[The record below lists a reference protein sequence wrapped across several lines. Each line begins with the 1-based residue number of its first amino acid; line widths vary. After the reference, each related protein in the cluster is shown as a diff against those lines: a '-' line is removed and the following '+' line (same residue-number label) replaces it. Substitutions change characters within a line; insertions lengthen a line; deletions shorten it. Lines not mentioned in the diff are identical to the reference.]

1 MSSPLKNSTARRL
14 ANPVIIVFNIYYG
27 NALNILRE
35 SNLVVYYT
43 SSISKLLW
51 ICLCIVIWGA
61 LAGCG
66 GAPEVASLKITTL
79 PEDDCM
85 VMVNGTPH
93 GATPITIPNVSV
105 GTAYVVVYRKGYRRK
120 TVAVELAA
128 GEHKEIEISLIPLMG
143 SLTIES
149 DPLGAQV
156 YINGTI
162 YAGVTPLNDY
172 PLAVGEYTYELRLDT
187 YDYYQDAVTVETDNH
202 YTRIHPLRAKPA
214 QIQIFSR
221 PSGATI
227 YLNDVEQ
234 GLTTPA
240 HMNLSPGTYTLGI
253 YQQGY
258 QYHESK
264 IVLKPNESTSLE
276 AVLDVGDMP
285 LGMVLIPA
293 GEFDFGVDG
302 GSPDE
307 RPKRRIKLDAYYIDK
322 FEVTNAQFKLVFP
335 DHTFNEQR
343 ADYPVSGVGWKQ
355 AAEYAEAVDK
365 RLPTEMEWEK
375 AARGSRGREYPWGT
389 SFSSEFANV
398 SGDVPEAHLMKIG
411 QFREGASEYGC
422 MDMAGNVYEWTN
434 DWYNPYPGNTEITI
448 DYGNIYRV
456 LRGGS
461 YLSEPFEA
469 RSSKRH
475 FDKLDATRKD
485 YGFRCAKDIPKTI
498 KN

>member
-1 MSSPLKNSTARRL
+1 
-14 ANPVIIVFNIYYG
+14 
-27 NALNILRE
+27 
-35 SNLVVYYT
+35 
-43 SSISKLLW
+43 
-51 ICLCIVIWGA
+51 
-61 LAGCG
+61 
-66 GAPEVASLKITTL
+66 
-79 PEDDCM
+79 
-85 VMVNGTPH
+85 
-93 GATPITIPNVSV
+93 
-105 GTAYVVVYRKGYRRK
+105 
-120 TVAVELAA
+120 
-128 GEHKEIEISLIPLMG
+128 
-143 SLTIES
+143 
-149 DPLGAQV
+149 
-156 YINGTI
+156 
-162 YAGVTPLNDY
+162 
-172 PLAVGEYTYELRLDT
+172 
-187 YDYYQDAVTVETDNH
+187 
-202 YTRIHPLRAKPA
+202 
-214 QIQIFSR
+214 
-221 PSGATI
+221 
-227 YLNDVEQ
+227 
-234 GLTTPA
+234 
-240 HMNLSPGTYTLGI
+240 
-253 YQQGY
+253 
-258 QYHESK
+258 
-264 IVLKPNESTSLE
+264 
-276 AVLDVGDMP
+276 
-285 LGMVLIPA
+285 MVLIPA